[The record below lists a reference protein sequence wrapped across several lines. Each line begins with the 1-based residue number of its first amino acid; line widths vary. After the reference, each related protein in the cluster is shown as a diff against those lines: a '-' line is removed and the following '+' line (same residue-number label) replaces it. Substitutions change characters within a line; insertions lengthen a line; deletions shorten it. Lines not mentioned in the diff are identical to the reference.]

1 MGNNGRAF
9 AENDITPEGKLRNRS
24 ASFLRQRMGEAQLGL
39 VDIPADEQPA
49 LRPSAMG
56 RASSFVRPSSF
67 WRKGSFSRGSRGG
80 SRVQDYAPEETP
92 ANGGGGAHAAAAAAA
107 AAAHAAA
114 TPAADD
120 RDTEADGD
128 DSGGDDDEEEEVV
141 AEGDAAAE
149 IGGGSS
155 LGASVDL
162 LASVDDGT
170 TVVDVEMG
178 GGERRDSTASI
189 PDLE

>member
-1 MGNNGRAF
+1 M
-9 AENDITPEGKLRNRS
+9 
-24 ASFLRQRMGEAQLGL
+24 
-39 VDIPADEQPA
+39 
-49 LRPSAMG
+49 
-56 RASSFVRPSSF
+56 
-67 WRKGSFSRGSRGG
+67 
-80 SRVQDYAPEETP
+80 
-92 ANGGGGAHAAAAAAA
+92 
-107 AAAHAAA
+107 
-114 TPAADD
+114 
-120 RDTEADGD
+120 
-128 DSGGDDDEEEEVV
+128 V

-149 IGGGSS
+149 IGGGGS

>member
-1 MGNNGRAF
+1 MVA
-9 AENDITPEGKLRNRS
+9 
-24 ASFLRQRMGEAQLGL
+24 
-39 VDIPADEQPA
+39 
-49 LRPSAMG
+49 
-56 RASSFVRPSSF
+56 VR
-67 WRKGSFSRGSRGG
+67 
-80 SRVQDYAPEETP
+80 
-92 ANGGGGAHAAAAAAA
+92 AAASDGRLRAGSSAASVA
-107 AAAHAAA
+107 
-114 TPAADD
+114 
-120 RDTEADGD
+120 R
-128 DSGGDDDEEEEVV
+128 V

-149 IGGGSS
+149 IGGGGS